1 MATLT
6 DQTQLDLRRALDND
20 EIVPYFQP
28 MVELRTGKLTGFEV
42 LARWRHPQ
50 RGIIHP
56 DEFIPLAEETGLIGQ
71 LTGNLLRAAFTAAA
85 VIPPHLTLAANISL
99 TQLTD
104 RSLPRHI
111 RSAAQ
116 HSNFPLDRLILE
128 ITESAILGNPEL
140 AYLIAH
146 ELKEQGSRLALDD
159 FGIGYSSLRQLQALP
174 FDEIK
179 VDASFVRSMT
189 FTRESRKIAA
199 AIVGLGNSLGL
210 LTVAEGI
217 EDQNHADMLL
227 WLGCDIG
234 QGYLYGRAAPAEDL
248 PQTLA
253 QKMACP
259 TNELPPT
266 PAEASMPLRLEAQP
280 THRLAQLHAIYDGSP
295 VGLCFLD
302 RNLRYVSVNKRLAQM
317 NNISVASHL
326 GRTVAE
332 VYPAL
337 ASRLDPYLHRALAGE
352 VITELEI
359 TSPDP
364 QCPGKFCTRLVSYQ
378 PARDEAEEVIGISV
392 AVVDITS
399 RKRIEQA
406 LAESEDHYRHTVEL
420 NPQVPWTSDAKGMI
434 LDVSHRWEELTGLSR
449 TDSLGDGWIKVLHPD
464 DIEHTL
470 SAWSTALR
478 TGEPVDVEYRTRRRD
493 RSWRW
498 MRARAAPRRNE
509 IGEIIRWYGSVE
521 DIEDRKRVEEA
532 LRRSEARLQAIFDAV
547 PVGIIITEA
556 PTGRILMGNPQAEK
570 ILRHPVTPAQN
581 IDDYGQSGALRT
593 DDHELKPGEYPLA
606 NAILQGETTG
616 AEEFLYHSDDGSR
629 TWLSAT
635 AAPVRGQNG
644 EVAGGVL
651 AIQDIDEAKREKQDL
666 LDLVSRLRCTLDP
679 PE

>member
-1 MATLT
+1 MA
-6 DQTQLDLRRALDND
+6 DERQLDLRRALDAN
-20 EIVPYFQP
+20 EIIPYFQP

-42 LARWRHPQ
+42 LARWRHPE

-56 DEFIPLAEETGLIGQ
+56 DEFIPLAEQADLIGQ
-71 LTGNLLRAAFTAAA
+71 LTGNLLRSAFAAAA

-104 RSLPRHI
+104 RSLPRHVHD
-111 RSAAQ
+111 AAQ
-116 HSNFPLDRLILE
+116 QSNFPLDRLILE

-140 AYLIAH
+140 AYIIAH

-248 PQTLA
+248 PATVA
-253 QKMACP
+253 QKMASHAP
-259 TNELPPT
+259 ELPST
-266 PAEASMPLRLEAQP
+266 PAEATMPLRLEAQP
-280 THRLAQLHAIYDGSP
+280 THRLAQLHAIYDGAP

-302 RNLRYVSVNKRLAQM
+302 RNLRYISVNKRLAEL
-317 NNISVASHL
+317 NNIPVASHL
-326 GRTVAE
+326 GRTVFE
-332 VYPAL
+332 VLPGIAP
-337 ASRLDPYLHRALAGE
+337 RLEPYLKRALAGE
-352 VITELEI
+352 AITEHP
-359 TSPDP
+359 S
-364 QCPGKFCTRLVSYQ
+364 KSCTRLVSYQ
-378 PARDEAEEVIGISV
+378 PARDEAEEVIGISA
-392 AVVDITS
+392 AVVDITA
-399 RKRIEQA
+399 RKRVEQA

-420 NPQVPWTSDAKGMI
+420 NPQVPWTADPKGMI

-449 TDSLGDGWIKVLHPD
+449 EETLGDGWIKVLHPD
-464 DIEHTL
+464 DIQHTF
-470 SAWSTALR
+470 AVWSVSLR
-478 TGEPVDVEYRTRRRD
+478 TGQPVDVEYRTRRRD
-493 RSWRW
+493 GSWRW

-521 DIEDRKRVEEA
+521 DIEDRKRTEEA

-556 PTGRILMGNPQAEK
+556 PTGRILMGNPQAER
-570 ILRHPVTPAQN
+570 ILRHPVIPHQM
-581 IDDYGQSGALRT
+581 IDSYRRSGSLNSEG
-593 DDHELKPGEYPLA
+593 HELKPGEYPLA
-606 NAILQGETTG
+606 RAILQGETTA
-616 AEEFLYHSDDGSR
+616 AEEFLYQSDDGSR

-635 AAPVRGQNG
+635 AAPVRDQNG
-644 EVAGGVL
+644 AVAGGVL
-651 AIQDIDEAKREKQDL
+651 AIQDINEAKREKQDL
-666 LDLVSRLRCTLDP
+666 LDLVSKLKCNLDP
-679 PE
+679 PD

>member
-1 MATLT
+1 MA
-6 DQTQLDLRRALDND
+6 DERQLDLRRALDAN
-20 EIVPYFQP
+20 EIIPYFQP
-28 MVELRTGKLTGFEV
+28 MVELRTGSLTGFEV
-42 LARWRHPQ
+42 LARWRHPE

-56 DEFIPLAEETGLIGQ
+56 DEFIPLAEQADLIGQ
-71 LTGNLLRAAFTAAA
+71 LTGNLLRSAFAAAA

-104 RSLPRHI
+104 RSLPRHVHD
-111 RSAAQ
+111 AAQ
-116 HSNFPLDRLILE
+116 QSNFPLDRLILE

-140 AYLIAH
+140 AYIIAH

-248 PQTLA
+248 PATVA
-253 QKMACP
+253 QKMASHAP
-259 TNELPPT
+259 ELPST
-266 PAEASMPLRLEAQP
+266 PAEATMPLRLEALP
-280 THRLAQLHAIYDGSP
+280 THRLAQLHAIYDGAP

-302 RNLRYVSVNKRLAQM
+302 RNLRYISVNKRLAEL
-317 NNISVASHL
+317 NNIPVASHL
-326 GRTVAE
+326 GRTVFE
-332 VYPAL
+332 VLPGIAP
-337 ASRLDPYLHRALAGE
+337 RLEPYLKRALAGE
-352 VITELEI
+352 AITELEL
-359 TSPDP
+359 TLPDP
-364 QCPGKFCTRLVSYQ
+364 QHPGKSCTRLVSYQ
-378 PARDEAEEVIGISV
+378 PARDEADEVIGISA
-392 AVVDITS
+392 AVVDITV
-399 RKRIEQA
+399 RKRVEEA

-420 NPQVPWTSDAKGMI
+420 NPQVPWTADPKGMI

-449 TDSLGDGWIKVLHPD
+449 EDTLGDGWIKVLHPD
-464 DIEHTL
+464 DIQHTF
-470 SAWSTALR
+470 AVWSVSLR
-478 TGEPVDVEYRTRRRD
+478 TGQPVDVEYRTRRRD
-493 RSWRW
+493 GSWRW

-521 DIEDRKRVEEA
+521 DIEDRKRTEEA

-556 PTGRILMGNPQAEK
+556 PTGRILMGNPQAER
-570 ILRHPVTPAQN
+570 ILRHPVIPHQM
-581 IDDYGQSGALRT
+581 IDSYRRSGSLNS
-593 DDHELKPGEYPLA
+593 DGHELNPGEYPLA
-606 NAILQGETTG
+606 RAILRGETTV
-616 AEEFLYHSDDGSR
+616 AEEFLYQSDDGSR

-635 AAPVRGQNG
+635 AAPVRDQNG
-644 EVAGGVL
+644 AVAGGVL
-651 AIQDIDEAKREKQDL
+651 AIQDINEAKREKQDL
-666 LDLVSRLRCTLDP
+666 LDLVSKLKCNLEP
-679 PE
+679 PD